1 MVCCSRRLGAGR
13 SDDLSEDGERDI
25 VDGEDEDDE
34 VIVIEEFIE

>member
-1 MVCCSRRLGAGR
+1 MACCSRRLGAGR

-25 VDGEDEDDE
+25 VDGEDDE